1 MNRYDNRLRILTEEY
16 ETLIS
21 RENKRIR
28 SNNGIFERYKYPIL
42 TAAHTPLEW
51 RYDFNPET
59 NPFLMERFGINAVS
73 NITENISLWHEW
85 KVTTVSRF
93 SP

>member
-42 TAAHTPLEW
+42 TAAHTHSNGDMTLIRKQTLFDGTF
-51 RYDFNPET
+51 RY
-59 NPFLMERFGINAVS
+59 
-73 NITENISLWHEW
+73 
-85 KVTTVSRF
+85 
-93 SP
+93 